1 MSGNRK
7 QCQIGLRPS
16 RESPATY
23 SHRETACLTSVSE
36 SAKRIE
42 LPSLRHLGRRKED
55 TLVKDPA
62 GCRHLFRQHK
72 ADPSHEKPKNRGRLE
87 WIGYLPR
94 AMANKLPLISS
105 GIRAKLETARVAR
118 LATLDAER
126 RPHAPI
132 CFAFD
137 GSVFYSA
144 IDRKPKRVAPS
155 RLARLKNIK
164 ETPQVALLVDQY
176 DEDWTRLWYVLVRGE
191 AELVSASA
199 EHKRAI
205 QRLRAKYPQYD
216 ADMIADDA
224 PVLRITPVRI
234 TAWGKI

>member
-1 MSGNRK
+1 
-7 QCQIGLRPS
+7 
-16 RESPATY
+16 
-23 SHRETACLTSVSE
+23 
-36 SAKRIE
+36 
-42 LPSLRHLGRRKED
+42 
-55 TLVKDPA
+55 
-62 GCRHLFRQHK
+62 
-72 ADPSHEKPKNRGRLE
+72 
-87 WIGYLPR
+87 
-94 AMANKLPLISS
+94 MANKLPLISP

-126 RPHAPI
+126 RPHAVPI
-132 CFAFD
+132 CFALD

-144 IDRKPKRVAPS
+144 IDRKPKRVVPS

-164 ETPQVALLVDQY
+164 KTPHVALLVDHY
-176 DEDWTRLWYVLVRGE
+176 DDDWTRLWYVLVRGE
-191 AELVSASA
+191 AELVSSST

-216 ADMIADDA
+216 AHMLADDA